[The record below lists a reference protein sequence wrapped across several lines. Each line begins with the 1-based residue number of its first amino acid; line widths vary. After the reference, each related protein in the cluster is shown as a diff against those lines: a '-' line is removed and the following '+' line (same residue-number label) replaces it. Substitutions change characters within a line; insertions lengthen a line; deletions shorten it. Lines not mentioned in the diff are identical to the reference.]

1 MEWLIPKSLPI
12 ITPSSGSQW
21 FNLALLWYF
30 LGGPCFWGGFRPPR
44 LTNSLMVSLNFDDIH
59 PPLPFLSVIF
69 FYHSSF
75 FLSRFLHLFVQL
87 HLSVRQVTTSDFW
100 PLTSLL
106 TALSFFINSKKK
118 LYQNTIKGSAPL
130 SFSRMSKK
138 SRNHSLFFL
147 RHFLL
152 NFYAFYNCY
161 QSSSTFS
168 FKR

>member
-1 MEWLIPKSLPI
+1 MADTKVFANHYPFIWITMVQPRVIMVLFRRTLFLRRFSPSQTDEFGKSQFWWYPPPPPSSLP
-12 ITPSSGSQW
+12 
-21 FNLALLWYF
+21 F
-30 LGGPCFWGGFRPPR
+30 C
-44 LTNSLMVSLNFDDIH
+44 D
-59 PPLPFLSVIF
+59 F